1 MIIENELVY
10 DKGALDDSRSH
21 LDALVVHLLVE
32 LLENT
37 FFPSP
42 RGRARRAHAV
52 QLRPD
57 LMHVMAGISDKGRP
71 LEDLKRC
78 MNLSSK
84 PVANLNEIEQFLEFV
99 PGNR

>member
-42 RGRARRAHAV
+42 RGRARRADGNIA
-52 QLRPD
+52 LPTAP
-57 LMHVMAGISDKGRP
+57 AGR
-71 LEDLKRC
+71 E
-78 MNLSSK
+78 LSAPPAS
-84 PVANLNEIEQFLEFV
+84 Q
-99 PGNR
+99 